1 MADYFKPKQGY
12 EEARF
17 VHISTDEVYGSLGQN
32 GLFTENSQYL
42 PNSPYSASKASS
54 DLFVRSYHHTY
65 GLNVM
70 ITHCSNN
77 YGPKQHTEKL
87 IPKTITSIL
96 DNKPIT
102 IHGNGNNVRDWLYVL
117 DHCKGIYRVLTHG
130 QPGNTYN
137 IGADCEMSNL
147 FIVHK
152 ICGAMDQILG
162 RQAEEDS
169 TKNLIVF
176 VTDRPG
182 NDIRY
187 AIDSSKI
194 QVELNWKK

>member
-1 MADYFKPKQGY
+1 MVHFAAESHVCNSIANPLIFIETNVIGTFNLLDAARSHWMADFFKPKPCY
-12 EEARF
+12 EDARF

-65 GLNVM
+65 GLKVM
-70 ITHCSNN
+70 TTHCSNN

-102 IHGNGNNVRDWLYVL
+102 IHGKGNNVRDWLYVL
-117 DHCKGIYRVLTHG
+117 DHCIGIHRVLTNG
-130 QPGNTYN
+130 QPGSTYN
-137 IGADCEMSNL
+137 IGADQEMNNL

-152 ICGAMDQILG
+152 ICDIMD
-162 RQAEEDS
+162 
-169 TKNLIVF
+169 
-176 VTDRPG
+176 
-182 NDIRY
+182 
-187 AIDSSKI
+187 
-194 QVELNWKK
+194 